1 MASISNEQ
9 FLFGCI
15 DNSNGGT
22 VDWQKVADQCG
33 IISNGAAAIKFK
45 RMKDKFGTVDQAGGD
60 EGKSPDKKDATPAK
74 KGTPK
79 STSKKRKLDGDDEEV
94 MDTPVKESLVKE
106 EKEESRSTA
115 ERLMKCRTLEWSTD
129 AVVFA
134 AESWAAAAYDT
145 GDGIV
150 VFYGVEV
157 K

>member
-1 MASISNEQ
+1 MRYHIERCCVRSRRYCPMCYS
-9 FLFGCI
+9 
-15 DNSNGGT
+15 
-22 VDWQKVADQCG
+22 ADVEH
-33 IISNGAAAIKFK
+33 SAIKFK

-106 EKEESRSTA
+106 EKEESVSTCWQRSTA